1 MIVDNIGFRFS
12 DYNTFLCENFCY
24 VNFFKIQGLVTIVC
38 YKYVA
43 KNTSKNFPQIYDMRQ
58 LQYCINWDSRLGI
71 DPKKKITL
79 EKMLQLLWTW
89 LMLLFTEHVY

>member
-43 KNTSKNFPQIYDMRQ
+43 KNTVR
-58 LQYCINWDSRLGI
+58 
-71 DPKKKITL
+71 KIFLKHMIWGNYSTA
-79 EKMLQLLWTW
+79 
-89 LMLLFTEHVY
+89 

>member
-1 MIVDNIGFRFS
+1 MIIDNIGCRFS

-43 KNTSKNFPQIYDMRQ
+43 KNTVR
-58 LQYCINWDSRLGI
+58 
-71 DPKKKITL
+71 KIFL
-79 EKMLQLLWTW
+79 KYMI
-89 LMLLFTEHVY
+89 